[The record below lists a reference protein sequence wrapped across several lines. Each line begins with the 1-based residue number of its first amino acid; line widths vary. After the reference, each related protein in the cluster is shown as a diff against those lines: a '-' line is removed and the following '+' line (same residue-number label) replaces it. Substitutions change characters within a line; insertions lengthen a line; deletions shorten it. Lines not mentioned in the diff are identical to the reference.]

1 MNRFLSALCLFALAA
16 SASAQTAEDYIRKAR
31 AAPDSNTREV
41 IYTEAI
47 RKHPSDARL
56 YHRRGIA
63 YGVMDYHD
71 KAFSDFERA
80 IALDPS
86 VPAYYHDRGLALHRL
101 TRNEEAVLD
110 FSKLIELEP
119 GNARAYYLRAV
130 SYTNLKRLDLAEPDL
145 DRAVQLEPKLKDD
158 SAVRQM
164 RGLIRAKKPLISV
177 GGKPEPPAA
186 PPAQAKLSAP
196 VPAPAAADAQ
206 KPTPA
211 AAGGPP
217 ELEGAR
223 AKALANKARVRCNL
237 KKYGEAVEAWTE
249 LLALQPGY
257 YPAYAE
263 RAYALHRAGEKGRA
277 GEDFQKA
284 LAADPGQAR
293 AYLLRGA
300 AACSDGDLAAASAD
314 LEKALSLDSKIKRD
328 ILYSFTAGSLRS
340 GKKCR

>member
-1 MNRFLSALCLFALAA
+1 MNGFLPALCLLALAA
-16 SASAQTAEDYIRKAR
+16 SASAQTAEDYIRKAQ

-63 YGVMDYHD
+63 YGVMEYHD

-101 TRNEEAVLD
+101 KRNEEAVLD
-110 FSKLIELEP
+110 FTKLIELEP

-164 RGLIRAKKPLISV
+164 RGLIKSKKPLISV
-177 GGKPEPPAA
+177 GGKPEAAGAPPTEAKPAVPPAA
-186 PPAQAKLSAP
+186 
-196 VPAPAAADAQ
+196 AAA
-206 KPTPA
+206 
-211 AAGGPP
+211 GPP
-217 ELEGAR
+217 ELGGAK

-237 KKYGEAVEAWTE
+237 KKYGEAVDVWTE
-249 LLALQPGY
+249 LLTLQPGY

-263 RAYALHRAGEKGRA
+263 RAYALHRAGEKGKA
-277 GEDFQKA
+277 GEDFKRA
-284 LAADPGQAR
+284 LEADPGQAR

-300 AACSDGDLAAASAD
+300 AACADGDLAAASAD
-314 LEKALSLDSKIKRD
+314 LEKALSLDPKIKRD